1 MARVYILIAISLLS
15 GMPPDTSAF
24 KYGELASYDASV
36 FIIPCRAF
44 VFWLKIDRIQFLSF
58 ARYTGFM

>member
-1 MARVYILIAISLLS
+1 MARVYILIAISLLR

-44 VFWLKIDRIQFLSF
+44 FFSFSF